1 MGGSTCSVCMN
12 TKKWRKK
19 ETAELLTE
27 RVLSLTAA
35 QDCSTQAACV
45 HSPEKY
51 PFFIHPSIQPSPL
64 PIYPA
69 WSQLTGVSPQLGMR
83 ESKGQLSICVSHNSY
98 FLLSSLGG
106 FAIGTTSEDRPPHPQ
121 SADSLGTCLMRN
133 GTPILF
139 AGDLKNVLAAASSSP
154 ED

>member
-1 MGGSTCSVCMN
+1 MGESTCSVCMN
-12 TKKWRKK
+12 AQKWRKK

-27 RVLSLTAA
+27 RVLSLAAA
-35 QDCSTQAACV
+35 QDCSGQAACV
-45 HSPEKY
+45 HNPEKY

-83 ESKGQLSICVSHNSY
+83 ESKGQLSIYVSHNSY
-98 FLLSSLGG
+98 FLLSPLRG
-106 FAIGTTSEDRPPHPQ
+106 FAIGTTSEDPPSPQ
-121 SADSLGTCLMRN
+121 SADSLWTCLMRN

-139 AGDLKNVLAAASSSP
+139 AGDLKNVPAAASSSP